1 MTRRSTISQ
10 GSYRPQHFRAE
21 SYDPAQSV
29 GYLLR
34 QVLNGFTHEIEAQL
48 EPSGLTDAQWLPLYK
63 LSLHTVST
71 AAEIARTMGRDAGA
85 TTRLLDRLEAKG
97 LCQRERSEHDRRVVE
112 LRLTAEGR
120 EAVRVVPE
128 VLCHVHNRALAD
140 FSAEEIDTLKKLLQ
154 RMLCNLQPA
163 PAGGQVSPDEQ

>member
-1 MTRRSTISQ
+1 MAQQRSTLP
-10 GSYRPQHFRAE
+10 GAYRPAHFRAE
-21 SYDPAQSV
+21 SYDPGQSI

-63 LSLHTVST
+63 LSLDQVST

-97 LCQRERSEHDRRVVE
+97 LCQRERSEQDRRVIE
-112 LRLTAEGR
+112 LRLTHEGR
-120 EAVRVVPE
+120 EAVQVVPE

-140 FSAEEIDTLKKLLQ
+140 FSADELDTLKNLLR

-163 PAGGQVSPDEQ
+163 PAGGQVPPDEH